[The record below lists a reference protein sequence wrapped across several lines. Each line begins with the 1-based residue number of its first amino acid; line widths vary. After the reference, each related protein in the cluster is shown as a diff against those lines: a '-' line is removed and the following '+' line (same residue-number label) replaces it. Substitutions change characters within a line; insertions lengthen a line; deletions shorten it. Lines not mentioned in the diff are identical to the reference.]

1 MLALIS
7 DARFDS
13 LTSVVLGA
21 IAIIP
26 ATLAAFWARSA
37 KHNSD
42 EAKANSAEAKL
53 NSAQAAHEVSTNG
66 GMSDPNPN
74 LNDHVKYQTEMTEFL
89 VVSMKDLRK
98 DFDDHLK
105 HSAVMDQ
112 AVAELY
118 LEIRPGHKTRPEDN
132 NST

>member
-13 LTSVVLGA
+13 LTSVLLAG

-37 KHNSD
+37 KQNSD
-42 EAKANSAEAKL
+42 EAKTNSAEAKKA
-53 NSAQAAHEVSTNG
+53 SAQAAHEVSTNG

-89 VVSMKDLRK
+89 VVTLKDFRK
-98 DFDDHLK
+98 DFDNHLK
-105 HSAVMDQ
+105 HSDVMDQ
-112 AVAELY
+112 ALAEVY
-118 LEIRPGHKTRPEDN
+118 MKVRPEPIEWPEDDN
-132 NST
+132 T